1 MQPKSMTLLIQR
13 EVAEKICDQK
23 DHGLLTIL
31 VSLFGTPRVVR
42 IVHPGA
48 FIPPPKVDSAVL
60 HIDCF
65 PKPKADPKTI
75 DELFVLTK
83 AAFSQKRKMLRNTIW
98 EMENGMDRL
107 KKADIDAMRRPQTL
121 SIEEWIKL
129 AQIA

>member
-1 MQPKSMTLLIQR
+1 MADAPERLRAQQHAFTAQR
-13 EVAEKICDQK
+13 
-23 DHGLLTIL
+23 
-31 VSLFGTPRVVR
+31 LFTVP
-42 IVHPGA
+42 PGA
-48 FIPPPKVDSAVL
+48 FRPPPKVDSAVL

-65 PKPKADPKTI
+65 PRPRAERETI
-75 DELFVLTK
+75 EEIFRLTK
-83 AAFSQKRKMLRNTIW
+83 LAFGQKRKMLRNTIG